1 MKRFIL
7 MICIV
12 LIANAI
18 IAQSIVFTDDFESYT
33 LNDELTNLGY
43 VFSKKVDYPG
53 TISTTVQSN
62 NGNQYAACVASEN
75 GQTLMQLRKEV
86 DVTTGKQYKLSL
98 KTTSPFKRHLRIYQS
113 DGTTLLTQGEDFTPT
128 EEQKT
133 QWISHELTF
142 NVEAGVTL
150 VYVGVYH
157 NWSGTLL
164 VDDFKVQELE
174 FSELSDYYISSSEGD
189 DANEGTINAPFKTLQ
204 KISQAPLK
212 SGNTVNF
219 KCGDRFDGHFV
230 INGSGTLEAPI
241 NIRSYGEGAKP
252 IITGE
257 VGEAAGGDYQEAIL
271 VENQDN
277 IIFDGLEINN
287 ERVVNRTGVDE
298 TDAYGI
304 YILNTGTE
312 VMRNFTFRNMTFQN
326 VYAPKPILQDEGEDS
341 FNGLEVAAVRIYSTK
356 NTLEGQ
362 EKNIQDVL
370 MEDCY
375 FTDLQRLGV
384 HMKHGG
390 GAEGI
395 GDEMINRNMNLVF
408 RNNEFHYTGGTCI
421 LPTKT
426 YNCLIEDNLF
436 NHPGSDVDPRM
447 PNRGSSVW
455 TWRCY
460 NTVIQR
466 NRCISTRGYLD
477 SHGIHID
484 HENHNTFVQYNYME
498 DCEGGFVEILGGNV
512 NAVYRFNVSV
522 NDGWRDNPNWKNSNH
537 TLWINQNG
545 PGGVTHYC
553 DYSYIY
559 NNTVIIDQPYNTA
572 IDINAKNTHIFN
584 NIFYSTN
591 GSGMGAKQMVMNNNG
606 TELFMKNNLFFG
618 AVVQSF
624 QTLDMNPVNGDPLF
638 TVDEEETADKYQIKD
653 KSPAVNAGVAKLGPP
668 IPGAGVGIF
677 KDVPEYPI
685 VDFYGNPIDLSADT
699 PNIGAC
705 NAKDIDSSIGDY
717 TYLPKLSL
725 APNPTEGVI
734 FLHGLEKEGYAKV
747 FDLSGKIV
755 NQQLV
760 LKQMDVQKLDSGIYV
775 LCLEGYQP
783 VKLIKK

>member
-1 MKRFIL
+1 MRRV
-7 MICIV
+7 V
-12 LIANAI
+12 LLIYMAVMTSGVM
-18 IAQSIVFTDDFESYT
+18 AQTVVFSDDFESYA
-33 LNDELTNLGY
+33 LNDELATLGY
-43 VFSKKVDYPG
+43 VFIKKADYPG
-53 TISTTVQSN
+53 TISTSVQSN
-62 NGNQYAACVASEN
+62 NGNHYAACVASEN

-86 DVTTGKQYKLSL
+86 DVTAGKQYKLSI
-98 KTTSPFKRHLRIYQS
+98 KTTSPFKRHLRVYQS
-113 DGTTLLTQGEDFTPT
+113 DGITLLNQGEDFTPS

-133 QWISHELTF
+133 RWIDHEMTF
-142 NVEAGVTL
+142 TAGAGMNT
-150 VYVGVYH
+150 VYVGVFH

-164 VDDFKVQELE
+164 VDEIKVEE
-174 FSELSDYYISSSEGD
+174 VAFTEISDYYISSSEGD
-189 DANEGTINAPFKTLQ
+189 DANDGTIDAPFQSLER
-204 KISQAPLK
+204 ISQAPLK
-212 SGNTVNF
+212 PGNTVNF

-230 INGSGTLEAPI
+230 VNGSGTLENPI
-241 NIRSYGEGAKP
+241 TITSYGEGNKP

-257 VGEAAGGDYQEAIL
+257 VGSAAGGDYQEAIL
-271 VENQDN
+271 VENHDN
-277 IIFDGLEINN
+277 LIFDGLEINN
-287 ERVVNRTGVDE
+287 ERTVNRAGVDE

-304 YILNTGTE
+304 YVLNTGAE
-312 VMRNFTFRNMTFQN
+312 IMRNFVFRNMTFQN
-326 VYAPKPILQDEGEDS
+326 VYAPKPILQGEGEDA
-341 FNGLEVAAVRIYSTK
+341 FNGLEVAAVRFYTAK
-356 NTLEGQ
+356 NTVAGQ

-384 HMKHGG
+384 HMKHAG
-390 GAEGI
+390 GADGI
-395 GDEMINRNMNLVF
+395 GDEIINRNMNLVF

-537 TLWINQNG
+537 TIWINQNAPSG
-545 PGGVTHYC
+545 THYC

-559 NNTVIIDQPYNTA
+559 NNTVVIDQPYATA
-572 IDINAKNTHIFN
+572 IDVNAKNTHIFN
-584 NIFYSTN
+584 NIFYSSN
-591 GSGMGAKQMVMNNNG
+591 GSGIGTKQMVMNNNG
-606 TELFMKNNLFFG
+606 TELFMANNLFFG
-618 AVVQSF
+618 GVAQNFMS
-624 QTLDMNPVNGDPLF
+624 LDAAPVTGDPLF
-638 TVDEEETADKYQIKD
+638 TTEEDEASDKYQVKSN
-653 KSPAVNAGVAKLGPP
+653 SPAINAGVAKLGPP
-668 IPGAGVGIF
+668 IPGAGEGIF
-677 KDVPEYPI
+677 KDIPEYPT
-685 VDFYGNPIDLSADT
+685 VDFYGNPIDFNNET

-705 NAKDIDSSIGDY
+705 NVKETISDIGDY
-717 TYLPKLSL
+717 AHLPKLNIS
-725 APNPTEGVI
+725 PNPST
-734 FLHGLEKEGYAKV
+734 GLVFINGIEKESCARV
-747 FDLSGKIV
+747 FDLRGRK
-755 NQQLV
+755 V
-760 LKQMDVQKLDSGIYV
+760 LEQNVIKQMNVGHIDSGLYV
-775 LCLEGYQP
+775 LLLDGYQP
-783 VKLIKK
+783 MKLMIK

>member
-1 MKRFIL
+1 MKYQL
-7 MICIV
+7 LTLC
-12 LIANAI
+12 LL
-18 IAQSIVFTDDFESYT
+18 VFGYVAYSQVVVFSDDFESYT
-33 LNDELTNLGY
+33 IDDNLTTLGY
-43 VFSKKVDYPG
+43 VFSQKADYPG
-53 TISTTVQSN
+53 TISTTVQN
-62 NGNQYAACVASEN
+62 DNGNQYGACVASEN
-75 GQTLMQLRKEV
+75 GQTLMQLSKAV
-86 DVTTGKQYKLSL
+86 DVKAGKLYKFSL
-98 KTTSPFKRHLRIYQS
+98 KTTSPFKRHLRVYES
-113 DGTTLLTQGEDFTPT
+113 DGTSILQKGEDFTPT
-128 EEQKT
+128 EEEKT

-142 NVEAGVTL
+142 SADAGMTS

-164 VDDFKVQELE
+164 VDDIKVEE
-174 FSELSDYYISSSEGD
+174 AAFTELSDYYISSSEGD
-189 DANEGTINAPFKTLQ
+189 DANDGTIDAPFKTLQ

-212 SGNTVNF
+212 PGNTVNF

-230 INGSGTLEAPI
+230 VNGSGSLANPI
-241 NIRSYGEGAKP
+241 TIKAYGEGAKP

-287 ERVVNRTGVDE
+287 ERTVNRTGVDE
-298 TDAYGI
+298 TDAFGI
-304 YILNTGTE
+304 YILNTGSE
-312 VMRNFTFRNMTFQN
+312 IMRNFVFRNMTFQN

-341 FNGLEVAAVRIYSTK
+341 FNGLEVAAVRFYVEK
-356 NTLEGQ
+356 NTIAGQ

-390 GAEGI
+390 GAAGV
-395 GDEMINRNMNLVF
+395 GDEMINRNVNLVF
-408 RNNEFHYTGGTCI
+408 RNNEFHYLGGTCI

-436 NHPGSDVDPRM
+436 NHPGSNVDPRM

-466 NRCISTRGYLD
+466 NRCISARGYLD

-537 TLWINQNG
+537 TIWINQNAPSG
-545 PGGVTHYC
+545 THYC

-559 NNTVIIDQPYNTA
+559 NNTVVIDQPYSTA
-572 IDINAKNTHIFN
+572 IDVNAKNTHIFN

-591 GSGMGAKQMVMNNNG
+591 GSGMGTKQMVMNNNG
-606 TELFMKNNLFFG
+606 TELYMKNNLFFG
-618 AVVQSF
+618 GVAQSF
-624 QTLDMNPVNGDPLF
+624 KSLDANPVSGDPLF
-638 TVDEEETADKYQIKD
+638 TTTEEENADKYQIKD
-653 KSPAVNAGVAKLGPP
+653 QSPVIDAGIAKLGPP
-668 IPGAGVGIF
+668 IPGAGEGIF
-677 KDVPEYPI
+677 KDVPEYPT
-685 VDFYGNPIDLSADT
+685 VDFYGNPVDLSKGT

-705 NAKDIDSSIGDY
+705 NTKETDSGIGDY
-717 TYLPKLSL
+717 AHFPKLKFS
-725 APNPTEGVI
+725 PNPTNGLIFINDLQSDSNALVYDLMGKKVLEQNVTSVLNVENVNSGVYI
-734 FLHGLEKEGYAKV
+734 LL
-747 FDLSGKIV
+747 
-755 NQQLV
+755 
-760 LKQMDVQKLDSGIYV
+760 
-775 LCLEGYQP
+775 LEGYQP
-783 VKLIKK
+783 QKFIIK